1 MIYTY
6 FPALIIF
13 LISLYIA
20 EHLYL
25 KDNTKVY
32 HIRIFHLVYFF
43 ILFLTPVINIISAC
57 TSILFTITKSTSH
70 TEYFYTGIFKPI
82 INKLIIKYNNFLWY
96 EI

>member
-1 MIYTY
+1 MIYLY
-6 FPALIIF
+6 LPALIIL

-32 HIRIFHLVYFF
+32 HIRIFHLVCFL
-43 ILFLTPVINIISAC
+43 ILFLIPIVNIVSAC
-57 TSILFTITKSTSH
+57 ASILLTITKSTSH